1 MKFEAVVRTDLGKGA
16 SRRLRL
22 QEQFPGI
29 IYGGEAAP
37 VAIAL
42 KHSDVINQMDKPEF
56 YEGFVLV
63 IDGQEVKVKPQD
75 IQRHPFKPKI
85 THIDFQRVI
94 AGQDV
99 HTNVPLHF
107 VNEEK
112 SAAVKA
118 GGIAEHHVTEIEVTC
133 LPKNLPEFI
142 EVDMAGVEMG
152 QTLHL
157 SDLTLP
163 AGVSSV
169 ELAKND
175 EAHDLAV
182 VTVKPAPKAADAEE
196 DGEEAATTE
205 AIPSAVAATAARRQ
219 LIFLRRTEICPHRIL
234 LPRSR

>member
-1 MKFEAVVRTDLGKGA
+1 MSEANFKLDASVRTDLGKGA
-16 SRRLRL
+16 SRRLRREDKL
-22 QEQFPGI
+22 PGI
-29 IYGGEAAP
+29 IYGGEEAP
-37 VAIAL
+37 VSITLEHNKVNNSADFEAFYSHVL
-42 KHSDVINQMDKPEF
+42 EINLDGKVVE
-56 YEGFVLV
+56 VLV
-63 IDGQEVKVKPQD
+63 KDM
-75 IQRHPFKPKI
+75 QRHPFKPKI

-196 DGEEAATTE
+196 DGEEAASE
-205 AIPSAVAATAARRQ
+205 
-219 LIFLRRTEICPHRIL
+219 E
-234 LPRSR
+234 

>member
-1 MKFEAVVRTDLGKGA
+1 MSEAIFNLDASVRTDLGKGA
-16 SRRLRL
+16 SRRLRREDKL
-22 QEQFPGI
+22 PGI
-29 IYGGEAAP
+29 IYGGEEAP
-37 VAIAL
+37 VSITLDHNKVNNSADFEAFYSHVL
-42 KHSDVINQMDKPEF
+42 TLNLDGKPVE
-56 YEGFVLV
+56 VLV
-63 IDGQEVKVKPQD
+63 KDM
-75 IQRHPFKPKI
+75 QRHPYKPKI
-85 THIDFQRVI
+85 MHIDFQRVI
-94 AGQDV
+94 AGEDV

-196 DGEEAATTE
+196 DGEEAASE
-205 AIPSAVAATAARRQ
+205 
-219 LIFLRRTEICPHRIL
+219 E
-234 LPRSR
+234 

>member
-1 MKFEAVVRTDLGKGA
+1 MSEANFKLDASVRTDLGKGA
-16 SRRLRL
+16 SRRLRREDKL
-22 QEQFPGI
+22 PGI
-29 IYGGEAAP
+29 IYGGEEAP
-37 VAIAL
+37 VSITLDHNKVNNSADFEA
-42 KHSDVINQMDKPEF
+42 F
-56 YEGFVLV
+56 YSHVLELNLDGKVVEVLV
-63 IDGQEVKVKPQD
+63 KDM
-75 IQRHPFKPKI
+75 QRHPYKPKI
-85 THIDFQRVI
+85 MHIDFQRVI
-94 AGQDV
+94 AGEDV

-107 VNEEK
+107 VNEEA

-142 EVDMAGVEMG
+142 EVDMAAVEMG

-196 DGEEAATTE
+196 DGEEE
-205 AIPSAVAATAARRQ
+205 AS
-219 LIFLRRTEICPHRIL
+219 EE
-234 LPRSR
+234 

>member
-1 MKFEAVVRTDLGKGA
+1 MSDSIFNLDASIRTDLGKGA
-16 SRRLRL
+16 SRRLRREDKL
-22 QEQFPGI
+22 PGI
-29 IYGGEAAP
+29 IYGGEEAP
-37 VAIAL
+37 VSITLDHNKVNNSADFEAFYSHVL
-42 KHSDVINQMDKPEF
+42 EINLDGKVVE
-56 YEGFVLV
+56 VLV
-63 IDGQEVKVKPQD
+63 KDM
-75 IQRHPFKPKI
+75 QRHPFKPKI

-196 DGEEAATTE
+196 DGEEAASE
-205 AIPSAVAATAARRQ
+205 
-219 LIFLRRTEICPHRIL
+219 E
-234 LPRSR
+234 

>member
-1 MKFEAVVRTDLGKGA
+1 MSEANFKLDASVRTDLGKGA
-16 SRRLRL
+16 SRRLRREDKL
-22 QEQFPGI
+22 PGI
-29 IYGGEAAP
+29 IYGGEEAP
-37 VAIAL
+37 VSITLDHNKVNNSADFEAFYSHVL
-42 KHSDVINQMDKPEF
+42 TLNLDGKPVE
-56 YEGFVLV
+56 VLV
-63 IDGQEVKVKPQD
+63 KDM
-75 IQRHPFKPKI
+75 QRHPFKPKI

-133 LPKNLPEFI
+133 QPKDLPEFI
-142 EVDMAGVEMG
+142 EVDMAAVEMG
-152 QTLHL
+152 QTVHL

-182 VTVKPAPKAADAEE
+182 VTVKPAPKAAETDE
-196 DGEEAATTE
+196 DGEEAASE
-205 AIPSAVAATAARRQ
+205 
-219 LIFLRRTEICPHRIL
+219 E
-234 LPRSR
+234 

>member
-1 MKFEAVVRTDLGKGA
+1 MSEAIFNLDASVRTDLGKGA
-16 SRRLRL
+16 SRRLRREEKL
-22 QEQFPGI
+22 PGI
-29 IYGGEAAP
+29 IYGGEEAP
-37 VAIAL
+37 VSITLDHNKVNNAA
-42 KHSDVINQMDKPEF
+42 DFEAF
-56 YEGFVLV
+56 YSHVLTLNVDGKAVEVLV
-63 IDGQEVKVKPQD
+63 KDM
-75 IQRHPFKPKI
+75 QRHPYKPKI
-85 THIDFQRVI
+85 MHIDFQRVI

-142 EVDMAGVEMG
+142 EVDMAAVEMG

-163 AGVSSV
+163 AGVASV

-196 DGEEAATTE
+196 DGEEAASE
-205 AIPSAVAATAARRQ
+205 
-219 LIFLRRTEICPHRIL
+219 E
-234 LPRSR
+234 

>member
-1 MKFEAVVRTDLGKGA
+1 MSEANFKLDASVRTDLGKGA
-16 SRRLRL
+16 SRRLRREDKL
-22 QEQFPGI
+22 PGI
-29 IYGGEAAP
+29 IYGGEEAP
-37 VAIAL
+37 VSITLDHNKVNNSADFEAFYSHVL
-42 KHSDVINQMDKPEF
+42 EINLDGKVVE
-56 YEGFVLV
+56 VLV
-63 IDGQEVKVKPQD
+63 KDM
-75 IQRHPFKPKI
+75 QRHPFKPKI

-142 EVDMAGVEMG
+142 EVDMAAVEMG
-152 QTLHL
+152 QTVHL

-196 DGEEAATTE
+196 DGEEAASE
-205 AIPSAVAATAARRQ
+205 
-219 LIFLRRTEICPHRIL
+219 E
-234 LPRSR
+234 

>member
-1 MKFEAVVRTDLGKGA
+1 M
-16 SRRLRL
+16 
-22 QEQFPGI
+22 
-29 IYGGEAAP
+29 
-37 VAIAL
+37 
-42 KHSDVINQMDKPEF
+42 
-56 YEGFVLV
+56 
-63 IDGQEVKVKPQD
+63 
-75 IQRHPFKPKI
+75 QRHPFKPKI

-163 AGVSSV
+163 AGVSSPASTPPSHTTATHPLFTPTTSAS
-169 ELAKND
+169 LAI
-175 EAHDLAV
+175 
-182 VTVKPAPKAADAEE
+182 
-196 DGEEAATTE
+196 
-205 AIPSAVAATAARRQ
+205 IP
-219 LIFLRRTEICPHRIL
+219 
-234 LPRSR
+234 

>member
-1 MKFEAVVRTDLGKGA
+1 MSEANFKLDASVRTDLGKGA
-16 SRRLRL
+16 SRRLRREEKL
-22 QEQFPGI
+22 PGI
-29 IYGGEAAP
+29 IYGGEEAP
-37 VAIAL
+37 VSITLDHNKVNNSADFEA
-42 KHSDVINQMDKPEF
+42 F
-56 YEGFVLV
+56 YSHVLELNLDGKVVEVLV
-63 IDGQEVKVKPQD
+63 KDM
-75 IQRHPFKPKI
+75 QRHPFKPKI
-85 THIDFQRVI
+85 MHIDFQRVI
-94 AGQDV
+94 AGEDV

-107 VNEEK
+107 VNEEA

-142 EVDMAGVEMG
+142 EVDMAAVEMG

-196 DGEEAATTE
+196 GEEE
-205 AIPSAVAATAARRQ
+205 AS
-219 LIFLRRTEICPHRIL
+219 EE
-234 LPRSR
+234 

>member
-1 MKFEAVVRTDLGKGA
+1 MSEANFKLDASVRTDLGKGA
-16 SRRLRL
+16 SRRLRREDKL
-22 QEQFPGI
+22 PGI
-29 IYGGEAAP
+29 IYGGEEAP
-37 VAIAL
+37 VSITLDHNKVNNSADFEAFYSHVL
-42 KHSDVINQMDKPEF
+42 EINLDGKVVE
-56 YEGFVLV
+56 VLV
-63 IDGQEVKVKPQD
+63 KDM
-75 IQRHPFKPKI
+75 QRHPFKPKI

-133 LPKNLPEFI
+133 LPKDLPEFI

-196 DGEEAATTE
+196 DGEEAASE
-205 AIPSAVAATAARRQ
+205 
-219 LIFLRRTEICPHRIL
+219 E
-234 LPRSR
+234 

>member
-1 MKFEAVVRTDLGKGA
+1 MSEANFKLDASVRTDLGKGA
-16 SRRLRL
+16 SRRLRREDKL
-22 QEQFPGI
+22 PGI
-29 IYGGEAAP
+29 IYGGEEAP
-37 VAIAL
+37 VSITLDHNKVNNSADFEAFYSHVL
-42 KHSDVINQMDKPEF
+42 EINLDGKVVE
-56 YEGFVLV
+56 VLV
-63 IDGQEVKVKPQD
+63 KDM
-75 IQRHPFKPKI
+75 QRHPFKPKI

-182 VTVKPAPKAADAEE
+182 VTVKPAKGAAAE
-196 DGEEAATTE
+196 DGEEAASE
-205 AIPSAVAATAARRQ
+205 
-219 LIFLRRTEICPHRIL
+219 E
-234 LPRSR
+234 

>member
-1 MKFEAVVRTDLGKGA
+1 MSDSIFNLDASVRTDLGKGA
-16 SRRLRL
+16 SRRLRREDKL
-22 QEQFPGI
+22 PGI
-29 IYGGEAAP
+29 IYGGEEAP
-37 VAIAL
+37 VSITLDHNKVNNSADFEAFYSHVL
-42 KHSDVINQMDKPEF
+42 EINLDGKVVE
-56 YEGFVLV
+56 VLV
-63 IDGQEVKVKPQD
+63 KDM
-75 IQRHPFKPKI
+75 QRHPFKPKI

-196 DGEEAATTE
+196 DGEEAASE
-205 AIPSAVAATAARRQ
+205 
-219 LIFLRRTEICPHRIL
+219 E
-234 LPRSR
+234 

>member
-1 MKFEAVVRTDLGKGA
+1 MSEANFKLDASVRTDLGKGA
-16 SRRLRL
+16 SRRLRREDKL
-22 QEQFPGI
+22 PGI
-29 IYGGEAAP
+29 IYGGEEAP
-37 VAIAL
+37 VSITLDHNKVNNSADFEA
-42 KHSDVINQMDKPEF
+42 F
-56 YEGFVLV
+56 YSHVLELNLDGKVVEVLV
-63 IDGQEVKVKPQD
+63 KDM
-75 IQRHPFKPKI
+75 QRHPYKPKI
-85 THIDFQRVI
+85 MHIDFQRVI
-94 AGQDV
+94 AGEDV

-142 EVDMAGVEMG
+142 EVDMAAVEMG

-196 DGEEAATTE
+196 DGEEE
-205 AIPSAVAATAARRQ
+205 AS
-219 LIFLRRTEICPHRIL
+219 EE
-234 LPRSR
+234 

>member
-1 MKFEAVVRTDLGKGA
+1 MSEANFKLDASVRTDLGKGA
-16 SRRLRL
+16 SRRLRREDKL
-22 QEQFPGI
+22 PGI
-29 IYGGEAAP
+29 IYGGEEAP
-37 VAIAL
+37 VSITLDHNKVNNSADFEA
-42 KHSDVINQMDKPEF
+42 F
-56 YEGFVLV
+56 YSHVLELNLDGKVVEVLV
-63 IDGQEVKVKPQD
+63 KDM
-75 IQRHPFKPKI
+75 QRHPYKPKI
-85 THIDFQRVI
+85 MHIDFQRVI

-99 HTNVPLHF
+99 HTNVPIHF
-107 VNEEK
+107 VNEEA

-133 LPKNLPEFI
+133 QPKNLPEFI
-142 EVDMAGVEMG
+142 EVDMAAVEMG

-196 DGEEAATTE
+196 DGEEAASE
-205 AIPSAVAATAARRQ
+205 
-219 LIFLRRTEICPHRIL
+219 E
-234 LPRSR
+234 